1 MIKIVREDMKPGKG
15 AAHEKIESAFA
26 RAFQAS
32 KYPNYVGCE
41 RLTGPTQ
48 AWFLEGYANYAGIE
62 AALKIASSE
71 PLKSNLSQLDV
82 QDGEL
87 RSGERTMIAQY
98 MKDLSYTRN
107 AFNLARMRFLFVN
120 VIQVQR
126 GHAQDFAEW
135 SKIRSAAWEKVGDPG
150 SGAMYRVS
158 EGTVEPT
165 YLMIWPM
172 ESLKYLDDET
182 PWVNRTVMGE
192 SFERYRQLM
201 RDALVS
207 TEIILF
213 AVNPKMSNPPK
224 AYVEANPDFWAPK
237 PKSAPAKEGTK

>member
-1 MIKIVREDMKPGKG
+1 
-15 AAHEKIESAFA
+15 
-26 RAFQAS
+26 
-32 KYPNYVGCE
+32 
-41 RLTGPTQ
+41 
-48 AWFLEGYANYAGIE
+48 
-62 AALKIASSE
+62 
-71 PLKSNLSQLDV
+71 
-82 QDGEL
+82 
-87 RSGERTMIAQY
+87 
-98 MKDLSYTRN
+98 
-107 AFNLARMRFLFVN
+107 
-120 VIQVQR
+120 
-126 GHAQDFAEW
+126 
-135 SKIRSAAWEKVGDPG
+135 
-150 SGAMYRVS
+150 
-158 EGTVEPT
+158 
-165 YLMIWPM
+165 MIWPM

>member
-15 AAHEKIESAFA
+15 AAHEKNESAFVH
-26 RAFQAS
+26 AFQAS
-32 KYPNYVGCE
+32 KYPNYVAWE

-62 AALKIASSE
+62 AAFKIASAE
-71 PLKSNLSQLDV
+71 PLKSKLDYLDA

-87 RSGERTMIAQY
+87 RTGERTMIAQY
-98 MKDLSYTRN
+98 MKDLSYTKN
-107 AFNLARMRFLFVN
+107 AFNLAKMRFVFVN

-126 GHAQDFAEW
+126 GHVQDFAEW

-165 YLMIWPM
+165 YIMIWPM
-172 ESLKYLDDET
+172 ESLKYLDDEA
-182 PWVNRTVMGE
+182 PWANRTVMGDAY
-192 SFERYRQLM
+192 ERYRQLNREM
-201 RDALVS
+201 LAS
-207 TEIILF
+207 AEIILF

-224 AYVEANPDFWAPK
+224 AYVDADPDFWTPK
-237 PKSAPAKEGTK
+237 PAAK